1 MNMNPI
7 LFIIYCPIC
16 IGGIIAC
23 SIFLGLAVA
32 RAVISKMLSR
42 NIIGYSNRE
51 ATRYVSNIKIT
62 HRKTHG
68 ALITLSSDFINKYG
82 LEGSFDKS
90 LEEDQ

>member
-32 RAVISKMLSR
+32 RAVISRMLSR

-51 ATRYVSNIKIT
+51 ATKYVSSIKIT
-62 HRKTHG
+62 HRKNNG
-68 ALITLSSDFINKYG
+68 LIVMANDDFIKKYD
-82 LEGSFDKS
+82 LEGCYKKPPVSN
-90 LEEDQ
+90 Q